1 MSGFISL
8 PVLCNQCGL
17 KKSDWFLTLC
27 NIECDWLIFTVAI
40 TMGGVIQRAEEFDL
54 WKVPE
59 INLNE
64 QTGMDIS
71 FVFYF

>member
-1 MSGFISL
+1 
-8 PVLCNQCGL
+8 
-17 KKSDWFLTLC
+17 
-27 NIECDWLIFTVAI
+27 
-40 TMGGVIQRAEEFDL
+40 MGGVIQRVEEFDL

-71 FVFYF
+71 FVFIFKAKLFTVTEDVLVLLC